1 MAPIG
6 LDARLRELAHER
18 PEHRALVT
26 VDHAGAEETL
36 TWQGLEE
43 LSARVAQGLESA
55 AVDGAVLVP
64 APTGAE
70 ALANLLGVLR
80 AGATALVVE
89 PSLRPAALE
98 PAVHAIAQRTGR
110 TVRRLDGDVMARP
123 QGSDTAPRGP
133 GGGAVLLTGGT
144 SGAPKPVLRPGAPV
158 WDEARGAPLL
168 YQRTGWRSGQVQL
181 VAGAW
186 SHAAP
191 YTHLIEAVLSGNTI
205 LAPRLFDPAVVLA
218 AMARHR
224 PAWTQLTPTHMQ
236 LLAPS
241 LAGVPEAVGALQGV
255 LHTAGPCA
263 PRTRHAWIEA
273 IGARR
278 LHEMYA
284 STEGI
289 GVTLCRADEWLSRPD
304 TVGRGF
310 FTRIRIHDE
319 QTGRILPPGQVGT
332 VYMRTSAAPTVT
344 LAGGPAER
352 DGYRTVHDLG
362 RLDEAGYL
370 YLEGRADDMVVIGGE
385 NVHTD
390 RAAAALLDHARVRDA
405 AVVAVPDE
413 VLGNRLVAL
422 VVPVPA
428 DPGPDGGPGLTP
440 LELTTHC
447 LARLSPRET
456 PGEFRLVGT
465 LDRTAAGKVRREV
478 LERMVEALR

>member
-6 LDARLRELAHER
+6 LDRRLGDLARASPER
-18 PEHRALVT
+18 PALIA
-26 VDHAGAEETL
+26 VDHTGAEETL
-36 TWQGLEE
+36 TWQALQDRSALIAAGL
-43 LSARVAQGLESA
+43 APA
-55 AVDGAVLVP
+55 AVGGAVLVP

-70 ALANLLGVLR
+70 ALTDLLGVLR
-80 AGATALVVE
+80 SGATALVVE
-89 PSLRPAALE
+89 PSLRAEALE
-98 PAVHAIAQRTGR
+98 PAVRAIAERTGR
-110 TVRRLDGDVMARP
+110 TVSGLDGRVLARP
-123 QGSDTAPRGP
+123 SRPGAARGAAPGP

-144 SGAPKPVLRPGAPV
+144 SGVPKPVLRPAAPV

-168 YQRTGWRSGQVQL
+168 YQRTGWQPGQLHL

-218 AMARHR
+218 AMERHR

-241 LAGVPEAVGALQGV
+241 LGRVPGAVSALRGV

-263 PRTRHAWIEA
+263 PRTRQAWIEA

-289 GVTLCRADEWLSRPD
+289 GVTLCRADEWLSRPG

-319 QTGRILPPGQVGT
+319 QTGEILPPGRVGT
-332 VYMRTSAAPTVT
+332 VYMRTSATPTVT
-344 LAGGPAER
+344 LAGAVDER

-362 RLDEAGYL
+362 RLDEDGYL
-370 YLEGRADDMVVIGGE
+370 YLEGRADDMVVVGGE

-390 RAAAALLDHARVRDA
+390 RAALVLRDRAGVRDA

-413 VLGNRLVAL
+413 VLGHRLVAL
-422 VVPVPA
+422 VVPEHEDRAP
-428 DPGPDGGPGLTP
+428 TP
-440 LELTTHC
+440 LELTMHC

-456 PGEFRLVGT
+456 PGEFRLVNT
-465 LDRTAAGKVRREV
+465 LDRSPAGKVRKEV